1 MSQEKIS
8 ILITN
13 FNKEKFLE
21 ECILSC
27 LKQNYENLEIIII
40 DNLSTDDSLKIIQ
53 KYSSKLIIKTR
64 NRNSIY
70 GPKNQIDSLVEA
82 FNISNG
88 EIILLL
94 DSDDYILANKVSK
107 IKNIL
112 NNNPNVDV
120 IFDAPFVL
128 TKSGPKVLKL
138 RKKLND
144 KIWPTTVPTSGISL
158 RRTFF
163 EHCLKSNLFQDY
175 PVLEV
180 DFRINFF
187 AQKILN
193 NHKIINENLS
203 FYRKTN
209 NGVMS
214 QIKFLSHKWW
224 IKRLYAHYF
233 INDLYI
239 KYKIPYD
246 KGYDFYLTKVL
257 VYLLNNKT

>member
-1 MSQEKIS
+1 MSQERIS

-40 DNLSTDDSLKIIQ
+40 DNLSTDDSLNIIQ
-53 KYSSKLIIKTR
+53 KYSSKLTIKTK

-112 NNNPNVDV
+112 NNNSNVDV
-120 IFDAPFVL
+120 IFDAPFVS
-128 TKSGPKVLKL
+128 TKSGTKVLKL
-138 RKKLND
+138 KKKIND
-144 KIWPTTVPTSGISL
+144 KIWPTTVPTSGISF
-158 RRTFF
+158 RRAFF
-163 EHCLKSNLFQDY
+163 EYCLKSNLFQDY
-175 PVLEV
+175 PVLEI

-233 INDLYI
+233 INNLYV
-239 KYKIPYD
+239 KYKIPYN
-246 KGYDFYLTKVL
+246 KGYDFYLTKFL

>member
-1 MSQEKIS
+1 MNQEKIS

-40 DNLSTDDSLKIIQ
+40 DNLSTDDSLNIIQ

-64 NRNSIY
+64 IRNSIY

-239 KYKIPYD
+239 KYKIPYK
-246 KGYDFYLTKVL
+246 KGYDFYLTKFL